1 MLVGQALIEHVQD
14 NELMNQTDLARSAGY
29 VRTTRTGREQVLV
42 KDFYAALLSAK
53 GLAIAVGKAPGKP
66 ALFETTVHKSGIILL
81 GKTYSR
87 KFGLNPGDVLEIVM
101 EDEAI
106 QLIPRPVKTARKV
119 KV

>member
-1 MLVGQALIEHVQD
+1 MLVGQALIEHVQA
-14 NELMNQTDLARSAGY
+14 NELLNQTELARTAGY
-29 VRTTRTGREQVLV
+29 VRVTRSGREQVLV
-42 KDFYAALLSAK
+42 KDFYNALLAAK

-101 EDEAI
+101 EDDAI
-106 QLIPRPVKTARKV
+106 QLIPRPVKTVSKAKG
-119 KV
+119 